1 MRLNA
6 LETSAAPAAC
16 SRLAALM
23 SAMLAPTRSTADL
36 ISDAPVWPKR
46 DAPCSK
52 IGVQGSVWPV
62 KRTGR
67 SIGVIHVV
75 MERRHHVADMG
86 ARGRN
91 QRSGQLRQFFRGVEP
106 HRSLGRPNAKISVL
120 GVGGIKLRHELWVRF
135 ELTRPVP
142 HHGSTLSRHKKG
154 RARLVDCTD
163 YRHETRRRDT
173 KLRRLNGDRQCA
185 KSSARSQI
193 ETVLHHRER
202 AGPLTM
208 PGSLTA
214 RDRYF

>member
-1 MRLNA
+1 
-6 LETSAAPAAC
+6 
-16 SRLAALM
+16 M
-23 SAMLAPTRSTADL
+23 SAMLPTTRSTADL
-36 ISDAPVWPKR
+36 ISDTPVWRKR
-46 DAPCSK
+46 DAPYST

-62 KRTGR
+62 MRTGC
-67 SIGVIHVV
+67 SIGVIDVV
-75 MERRHHVADMG
+75 MERRHHVADIG

-106 HRSLGRPNAKISVL
+106 YRSLGRPDAKIRLL

-142 HHGSTLSRHKKG
+142 HHVSTLSRHKRG
-154 RARLVDCTD
+154 RARLVDRTD
-163 YRHETRRRDT
+163 HRHETRRRDT
-173 KLRRLNGDRQCA
+173 RLRRLNGDRQCA

-208 PGSLTA
+208 PGSFTA